1 MRYFDVLVEDINR
14 GQQGLNVGLPFG
26 FPRLTEY
33 VPNIQQGTYYSIGG
47 EAGSGKTSLTDN
59 MFVLNP
65 IQWYLE
71 NKNRTDIKIKILYFS
86 FEVTLVNKIAKFAA
100 WKLYQ
105 NKKILVD
112 INYIKSR
119 GNNKIDNKIK
129 NAILELEEEI
139 DILESIIEIY
149 DEPLNPTGIHK
160 ILQKF
165 YDDNGKYEKVDEY
178 KKKYIPNN
186 PNLYVIG
193 IFDHVGLQKKEQG
206 FTDKQNI
213 DKLSEYCVFHR
224 NKHNFIPVLI
234 SQFNRSLADA
244 ERQLKL
250 KGSKTI
256 NYDSL
261 RPQQSDWKET
271 GNIPQDANV
280 LFGLFSPN
288 RYEIPCFD
296 GYEIGSLEDR
306 FRSINVPKARDGV
319 PDISLG
325 LAYLG
330 EIGLFKEL
338 PKADD
343 MMIKSKETGKNFYQT
358 INDIKK
364 YVGEDN
370 SEGKQNSLF

>member
-33 VPNIQQGTYYSIGG
+33 VPNIQQGTYYTIGG
-47 EAGSGKTSLTDN
+47 EAGSGKTSLADA

-65 IQWYLE
+65 IQWYLD
-71 NKNRTDIKIKILYFS
+71 NKHNTKVKIKILYFS

-100 WKLYQ
+100 WKLYN
-105 NKKILVD
+105 NKKILID

-119 GNNKIDNKIK
+119 GNCKIDDNIK
-129 NAILELEEEI
+129 NHILELENEI
-139 DILESIIEIY
+139 DILESIITIY
-149 DEPLNPTGIHK
+149 DTPLNPTGIHK
-160 ILQKF
+160 ILQEF
-165 YDDNGKYEKVDEY
+165 YKANGTYEKIDEY
-178 KKKYIPNN
+178 KTKYIPND

-193 IFDHVGLQKKEQG
+193 IFDHIGLTRKEQG

-213 DKLSEYCVFHR
+213 DKLSEYCVYHR

-234 SQFNRSLADA
+234 SQFNRSLAEA

-256 NYDSL
+256 NYESL
-261 RPQQSDWKET
+261 RPQQNDWKET
-271 GNIPQDANV
+271 GNIGQDSNV
-280 LFGLFSPN
+280 MFGLFSPN
-288 RYEIPCFD
+288 RYEIPVFD
-296 GYEIGSLEDR
+296 NYEVNILGDR

-319 PDISLG
+319 PDINVG
-325 LAYLG
+325 LAYIG
-330 EIGLFKEL
+330 EIGMFKEL

-343 MMIKSKETGKNFYQT
+343 MMIKGKSGKNFYQT

-364 YVGEDN
+364 YIGENN
-370 SEGKQNSLF
+370 SEEKQNSLF